1 MTLDNIENDELTVI
15 KTDCV
20 EFLNI
25 ENEIPTQNT
34 PTKYFL
40 HNEILPIIKQIENII
55 KSRVENV
62 FIEKSFHHISL
73 NFSTVNI
80 TNNRFTVSVDDEL
93 TVINFEFHSEYL
105 FSDFIT
111 YSWAEF
117 VVSET
122 SIWYEFARYLS
133 KRNDH
138 ILNITYEDNALMTNN
153 DMSEN

>member
-1 MTLDNIENDELTVI
+1 MYTENINSDELNDI
-15 KTDCV
+15 KTDCI

-93 TVINFEFHSEYL
+93 TVINFEFHAEYL

-111 YSWAEF
+111 YSLAEF
-117 VVSET
+117 SVSEM

-133 KRNDH
+133 KRNEH
-138 ILNITYEDNALMTNN
+138 ILNITYEDNGVMVDHDTNE
-153 DMSEN
+153 S